1 MEQLVVPTLSGED
14 VVSTVGQTALKAN
27 NASITKLALG
37 NDGIIYTIDQVLIPP
52 SMQMPTLTHPPTA
65 PGFSTIQKNIRMGCL
80 PARECLEVHGDGD
93 KEDSVRLG
101 TYLIRYKV
109 KSGVY
114 LRWDVYSSAWLVT
127 L

>member
-65 PGFSTIQKNIRMGCL
+65 PGFFQPSSKLSQGITGPRVFG
-80 PARECLEVHGDGD
+80 
-93 KEDSVRLG
+93 
-101 TYLIRYKV
+101 
-109 KSGVY
+109 
-114 LRWDVYSSAWLVT
+114 SAWRW
-127 L
+127 